1 VLSHPS
7 DKNKGVARVG
17 HASSVAIQKGLINKT
32 NSVSASGNCKTILL
46 SVEIWK
52 AGLPDLKGLASS
64 GNYEIVKK
72 PS

>member
-1 VLSHPS
+1 M
-7 DKNKGVARVG
+7 
-17 HASSVAIQKGLINKT
+17 GLINKT

-46 SVEIWK
+46 SVEIWT